1 MQSVSST
8 VLSGQRDSSINS
20 TSRHRRQSDDPPG
33 QAVRVSVVIPTYRR
47 PQLLR
52 RCLSA
57 LIAQTM
63 GPALYEILIVDDG
76 ATHDTWKTVRS
87 AASSRSMPAIRYIA
101 APSRRGPA
109 AARNLGW
116 KAARGSIVAFTDDD
130 CIPVPE
136 WLAEG
141 MAAMNDP
148 DCSGVWG
155 DIIVP
160 LPEQPTDHELT
171 TKGLEQSPCATA
183 NCFYRRDTLASVGGF
198 DEQFTAAWRED
209 SDLQF
214 TLLEQGHRLHSCKRA
229 VVMHPARPAPW
240 GISLRQQRNNLFN
253 ALLYKKHPRL
263 YRSRLQA
270 RPPWRYYAGVLAL
283 LGMPAGAFLFQSISV
298 TLAAA
303 AVWIGLTGDF
313 CRRRLRGTSRRPSHV
328 VEMIV
333 TSALIPP
340 IAIFW
345 RLWGGIRYRAPFL

>member
-1 MQSVSST
+1 MHSVSSGI
-8 VLSGQRDSSINS
+8 LSGQRDSSINS
-20 TSRHRRQSDDPPG
+20 TSRHRRQSDGPRDR
-33 QAVRVSVVIPTYRR
+33 AIRLSVVIPTYRR
-47 PQLLR
+47 PELLR

-63 GPALYEILIVDDG
+63 DPALYEILIVDDG
-76 ATHDTWKTVRS
+76 TTQDTWKAVRT
-87 AASSRSMPAIRYIA
+87 AASTVSMPAIRYLA
-101 APSRRGPA
+101 APGRRGPA

-116 KAARGSIVAFTDDD
+116 KAARGPIVAFTDDD
-130 CIPVPE
+130 CIPVPD

-141 MAAMNDP
+141 MAAMDDS
-148 DCSGVWG
+148 DCSGIWG
-155 DIIVP
+155 NIVVP
-160 LPEQPTDHELT
+160 LPERPTDHELT

-183 NCFYRRDTLASVGGF
+183 NCLYRREALVSVGGF

-214 TLLEQGHRLHSCKRA
+214 TLLEQGHRLQSCERA

-253 ALLYKKHPRL
+253 ALLYKKHPGL
-263 YRSRLQA
+263 YRARIQA
-270 RPPWRYYAGVLAL
+270 RPPWRYYAGLLAL
-283 LGMPAGAFLFQSISV
+283 LGTPAGAFLFQSISV

-303 AVWIGLTGDF
+303 AVWIGLTGEF

-328 VEMIV
+328 AEMII

-345 RLWGGIRYRAPFL
+345 RLRGAVRYRVPFL